1 MNSYPWFIDN
11 WLSSRTRMRLS
22 PLARCV
28 YRELIDQCWKH
39 GSLPKDEKIL
49 AKMALVSDKE
59 FRAAWREIEEL
70 FVEKN
75 GELHHETVDE
85 KRPQLVEYKE
95 RQAEFGRKGAEAR
108 RKAPYKAPY
117 KAPLQEPL
125 SQPSIDPSRVLL
137 APIPIPIRK
146 EGEYTA
152 SEQDARAARDPL
164 PLTQN
169 EPDPTAAFADAARY
183 ACEQLPAG
191 GDLPMTIAAITSAY
205 QQSASYLDRPI
216 DFAESI
222 RRAVASWRDAYRA
235 NRHLRPKPAQ
245 WWLRDGTFALSVPQG
260 AKGTEDAI
268 WAEELRLRALE
279 AKNGH

>member
-11 WLSSRTRMRLS
+11 WLCSETRTRLS
-22 PLARCV
+22 LAARGV
-28 YRELIDQCWKH
+28 YRDLLDLNWKH
-39 GSLPKDEKIL
+39 GTLPLDAISL
-49 AKMALVSDKE
+49 AKMCAVTLRDFNRVWPELKPL
-59 FRAAWREIEEL
+59 FIERDSRMS
-70 FVEKN
+70 
-75 GELHHETVDE
+75 HPTVDA
-85 KRPQLVEYKE
+85 KRPQLVDIKQ
-95 RQAEFGRKGAEAR
+95 RQADAGRKSAEIRAR
-108 RKAPYKAPY
+108 SA
-117 KAPLQEPL
+117 
-125 SQPSIDPSRVLL
+125 SRSASTPIL
-137 APIPIPIRK
+137 IPIGR

-164 PLTQN
+164 PLTPN

-260 AKGTEDAI
+260 AKGTEDPI

>member
-49 AKMALVSDKE
+49 AKMSLVSDKE

-125 SQPSIDPSRVLL
+125 SQPSSDPSRVSL

-152 SEQDARAARDPL
+152 SEQDARAARNPL

-260 AKGTEDAI
+260 PKGTEDPI

>member
-1 MNSYPWFIDN
+1 VNSYPWFIDN

-117 KAPLQEPL
+117 KAPLQEPS
-125 SQPSIDPSRVLL
+125 SQPSSDPSRVSL

-164 PLTQN
+164 PLSQN

-260 AKGTEDAI
+260 AKGTEDPI

>member
-49 AKMALVSDKE
+49 AKMSLVSDKE

-70 FVEKN
+70 FVQKN

-125 SQPSIDPSRVLL
+125 SQPSSDPSRVSL

-152 SEQDARAARDPL
+152 SEQDARAARDPP

-205 QQSASYLDRPI
+205 QQSASYCDRPI
-216 DFAESI
+216 AFAESI

-260 AKGTEDAI
+260 PKGTEDPI

>member
-49 AKMALVSDKE
+49 AKMSLVSDKE

-75 GELHHETVDE
+75 GELHHE

-125 SQPSIDPSRVLL
+125 SQPSSDPSRVSL

-152 SEQDARAARDPL
+152 SEQDARAARNPL

-260 AKGTEDAI
+260 PKGTEDPI

>member
-49 AKMALVSDKE
+49 AKMSLVSDKE

-125 SQPSIDPSRVLL
+125 SQPSSDPSRVSP

-164 PLTQN
+164 LLSQN

-260 AKGTEDAI
+260 PKGTEDPI

>member
-1 MNSYPWFIDN
+1 MS
-11 WLSSRTRMRLS
+11 
-22 PLARCV
+22 
-28 YRELIDQCWKH
+28 
-39 GSLPKDEKIL
+39 
-49 AKMALVSDKE
+49 LVSDKE

-70 FVEKN
+70 FVQKN

-125 SQPSIDPSRVLL
+125 SQPSSDPSRVSL

-260 AKGTEDAI
+260 AKGTEDPI

>member
-1 MNSYPWFIDN
+1 
-11 WLSSRTRMRLS
+11 
-22 PLARCV
+22 
-28 YRELIDQCWKH
+28 
-39 GSLPKDEKIL
+39 LPKDEKIL
-49 AKMALVSDKE
+49 AKMSLVSDKE

-125 SQPSIDPSRVLL
+125 SQPSSDPSRVSL

-152 SEQDARAARDPL
+152 SEQDARAARNPL

-222 RRAVASWRDAYRA
+222 RRAVANWRDAYRA

-260 AKGTEDAI
+260 AKGTDDPI

>member
-117 KAPLQEPL
+117 KAPLQEPS
-125 SQPSIDPSRVLL
+125 SQPSSDPSRVSL

-146 EGEYTA
+146 EGGYTA
-152 SEQDARAARDPL
+152 SE
-164 PLTQN
+164 
-169 EPDPTAAFADAARY
+169 
-183 ACEQLPAG
+183 
-191 GDLPMTIAAITSAY
+191 
-205 QQSASYLDRPI
+205 
-216 DFAESI
+216 
-222 RRAVASWRDAYRA
+222 
-235 NRHLRPKPAQ
+235 
-245 WWLRDGTFALSVPQG
+245 
-260 AKGTEDAI
+260 
-268 WAEELRLRALE
+268 
-279 AKNGH
+279 

>member
-11 WLSSRTRMRLS
+11 WLCSETRTRLS
-22 PLARCV
+22 LAARGV
-28 YRELIDQCWKH
+28 YRDLLDLNWKH
-39 GSLPKDEKIL
+39 GTLPLDAISL
-49 AKMALVSDKE
+49 AKMCAVTLRDFNRVWPELKPL
-59 FRAAWREIEEL
+59 FIERDSRMS
-70 FVEKN
+70 
-75 GELHHETVDE
+75 HPTVDA
-85 KRPQLVEYKE
+85 KRPQLVDIKQ
-95 RQAEFGRKGAEAR
+95 RQADAGRKSAEIRAR
-108 RKAPYKAPY
+108 SASRSA
-117 KAPLQEPL
+117 
-125 SQPSIDPSRVLL
+125 STTISRSPSRSPSRSASRSASTPIL
-137 APIPIPIRK
+137 IPIER

-152 SEQDARAARDPL
+152 SEQDARAARNPL

-260 AKGTEDAI
+260 PKGTDDPI

>member
-49 AKMALVSDKE
+49 AKMSLVSDKE

-70 FVEKN
+70 FVQKN

-125 SQPSIDPSRVLL
+125 SQPSSDPSRVSL

-152 SEQDARAARDPL
+152 SEQDARAARNPL

-260 AKGTEDAI
+260 PKGTEDPI

>member
-191 GDLPMTIAAITSAY
+191 GDLRMTIAAITSAY
-205 QQSASYLDRPI
+205 QLSSYLDRPI

-245 WWLRDGTFALSVPQG
+245 WWLRDGTYALSVPQG

>member
-49 AKMALVSDKE
+49 AKMSLVSDKE

-70 FVEKN
+70 FVQKN

-125 SQPSIDPSRVLL
+125 SQPSSDPSRVSL

-152 SEQDARAARDPL
+152 SEQDARAARNPL

-235 NRHLRPKPAQ
+235 NRHLRPKAAQ
-245 WWLRDGTFALSVPQG
+245 WWLKDGTFALSVPQG
-260 AKGTEDAI
+260 PKGTEDPI